1 MEKRLP
7 EIDGKKYF
15 RKNENERFSLINLW
29 VEVKKILL
37 NDKKCRE
44 GAELIGH
51 SVGNQV
57 LAFCYAGKAGGSLNQ
72 RAHGAREDAT

>member
-1 MEKRLP
+1 M
-7 EIDGKKYF
+7 
-15 RKNENERFSLINLW
+15 
-29 VEVKKILL
+29 
-37 NDKKCRE
+37 CRE